1 MRNDDDAFV
10 NGIINLVMVGVLLVA
25 FVALIYSTSQNGKQ
39 LEETQPQQPR
49 QITAEF
55 SYTIVEEHRY
65 IVFYRWGF
73 ENTCSVVHDPNCPA
87 CK

>member
-1 MRNDDDAFV
+1 MRNDDAFV
-10 NGIINLVMVGVLLVA
+10 NGIINLAVLFIVIVL
-25 FVALIYSTSQNGKQ
+25 FVILLHTKTQKSEQ
-39 LEETQPQQPR
+39 EENRPQQPR
-49 QITAEF
+49 QITTEF
-55 SYTIVEEHRY
+55 SYTMVEEHRY